1 MHNAVKGRARFP
13 FRSLLTRSWHPPRG
27 VAVVLALGIG
37 VLLLAGASVRGQATT
52 LHVSPTGSDAN
63 ACTAAAPCRQIRR
76 ALALAQPG
84 TTISVAD
91 GSYLGFD
98 VSNQNGTPTAPIV
111 IRAAGQNAV
120 VTPTTD
126 RADNRDTISITS
138 SSYLVIDGLRSSNAN
153 RAGIRVS
160 LSSNITVRN
169 GVFGNNG
176 MWGIFTDF
184 TAPGLVL
191 ENNKT
196 FGSVGQHGIYVSNSQ
211 VVNDNPVIRG
221 NESFGNTQNG
231 IQVNGDCFSGGDG
244 TISGALIEGNIVH
257 DNNLKGFSLISM
269 SDSVVRN
276 NLIYN
281 NGIVGGAGGVHLADE
296 PGCGKPSNN
305 NVVVN
310 NTVVEPRIAGVRMSL
325 GAQGNVLFNNLIV
338 SAQGIADET
347 GLNTVDATSNV
358 LRTSTTGLFVNPAA
372 GDYHLLPSSPPQ
384 GPAYDVGADE
394 LGTTITDTTPP
405 VISTVAAGSMT
416 NTTATI
422 TWTTNEPSDSQV
434 EYGTTITYG
443 SSTTLNPALVTS
455 HSQVVSGLT
464 ANTFYHYRVKSRD
477 AAGNLGVSADFTF
490 TTTNVTLSLA
500 PRVMLTPARLAQLR
514 TYMQRNTTR
523 WQALRAQ
530 ADAATGTS
538 GTDMLPVLGLAYQ
551 VTGNVT
557 YAQRAASI
565 LRTNAVASNTIFN
578 LEHNGYYYRTEL
590 WYMAV
595 GFDWVKDQLTPAER
609 AQVAGWLMDRA
620 DAVWPET
627 TPSRATGWAVSDP
640 ANNYFWGFMMS
651 WPAALAADGF
661 DTGSHPISG
670 TNRPQYHRNLALSKW
685 RTLVR
690 PFTDGWGKGG
700 VWAEGTNYDSTYNMA
715 LILDAHKTATGQD
728 LINEPGFNFLKD
740 SLKWRMYS
748 TAPNNGVA
756 YNYGDQSRYP
766 GAPLWSL
773 DRLRALPVFADITDQ
788 TLRQQTKYWLEQ
800 VAPAT
805 LDQYHKAWEFLYY
818 DEDLPVTP
826 LSSLPLSYYAEGPGL
841 LVK

>member
-1 MHNAVKGRARFP
+1 MNAWVRLLRRFP
-13 FRSLLTRSWHPPRG
+13 LAAGWYPPRG
-27 VAVVLALGIG
+27 VWVGLALGVG
-37 VLLLAGASVRGQATT
+37 VLLLAGSSAHSQATT
-52 LHVSPTGSDAN
+52 LFVSPTGSDAN
-63 ACTAAAPCRQIRR
+63 ACTAAAPCRQVRR
-76 ALALAQPG
+76 ALTAVGPG
-84 TTISVAD
+84 DTIVVAD
-91 GSYLGFD
+91 GDYLGFTA
-98 VSNQNGTPTAPIV
+98 SGINGTAAAPIT
-111 IRAAGQNAV
+111 IRAQGAGANMLV
-120 VTPTTD
+120 TTD
-126 RADNRDTISITS
+126 RADNRDTILITS
-138 SSYLVIDGLRSSNAN
+138 SSYLVIDGLRASNAN

-169 GVFGNNG
+169 SVFGNNG

-184 TAPGLVL
+184 TPGLVL

-211 VVNDNPVIRG
+211 VANDNLIIRG
-221 NESFGNTQNG
+221 NESYGNNWNG
-231 IQVNGDCFSGGDG
+231 IQVNGDCFAGGDG
-244 TISGALIEGNIVH
+244 IISGALIERNIVH
-257 DNNLKGFSLISM
+257 DNNLKGFSFISM

-281 NGIVGGAGGVHLADE
+281 NGIVGGAGGIHLVDE
-296 PGCGKPSNN
+296 PGCGLPSSN

-310 NTVVEPRIAGVRMSL
+310 NTVIEPRIAGVRMSL
-325 GAQGNVLFNNLIV
+325 GARGNVLFNDLIV
-338 SAQGIADET
+338 SNQAIVDE
-347 GLNTVDATSNV
+347 G
-358 LRTSTTGLFVNPAA
+358 
-372 GDYHLLPSSPPQ
+372 PQ

-405 VISTVAAGSMT
+405 VISTVAAGSIT

-422 TWTTNEPSDSQV
+422 TWTTDEPSDSQV

-443 SSTTLNPALVTS
+443 SSTTLDPARVTS
-455 HSQVVSGLT
+455 HSQVISGLT
-464 ANTFYHYRVKSRD
+464 ANTLYHYRVKSRD
-477 AAGNLGVSADFTF
+477 AAGNLATSGDFTF
-490 TTTNVTLSLA
+490 TTLTATPTLA
-500 PRVMLTPARLAQLR
+500 PRLLLTPGRLAQLQ
-514 TYMQRNTTR
+514 TYMQRNTAR

-538 GTDMLPVLGLAYQ
+538 GTDMLPVLGLAYR
-551 VTGNVT
+551 VTGNTT
-557 YAQRAASI
+557 YASRAASI

-578 LEHNGYYYRTEL
+578 REHNGYYYRTEL
-590 WYMAV
+590 WYMAI

-627 TPSRATGWAVSDP
+627 TPSRSTGWAVSNP

-651 WPAALAADGF
+651 WPAALAAEGF

-690 PFTDGWGKGG
+690 PFTDNWGKGG

-715 LILDAHKTATGQD
+715 LILDAHKSATGQD

-766 GAPLWSL
+766 EAPLWSL
-773 DRLRALPVFADITDQ
+773 DRLRALPVFANITDQ
-788 TLRQQTKYWLEQ
+788 TLRQQTKYWLDQ
-800 VAPAT
+800 VAPST